1 MTTKWDELVEAAARG
16 GWHRSEW
23 DVEPWEEVPEEI
35 KRHVRA
41 GMDAALRALLAKGY
55 VIVPGEA
62 TEEMNDAAWTA
73 VARDVHVQ
81 DDPGGA
87 VVIQSVVGHGVWR
100 AMLSAGSIKPEGE

>member
-16 GWHRSEW
+16 NWHRSEW

-55 VIVPGEA
+55 VIVPGEP
-62 TEEMNDAAWTA
+62 TVEMIKAWGDSFWRGDNQGERITAA
-73 VARDVHVQ
+73 
-81 DDPGGA
+81 
-87 VVIQSVVGHGVWR
+87 
-100 AMLSAGSIKPEGE
+100 LSAGSIKPPAQGEG